1 MVKKYTGERLET
13 YIYSKSAID
22 HLHRYAIASKF
33 VKDKIVLD
41 IASGEGYGSNLI
53 SKDAAFVYGVDI
65 DKTTVANA
73 QLKYKKENLKFLVG
87 NTSSISLEN
96 NSVDIVISFETI
108 EHHNEHDE
116 MMFEIKRV
124 LKPSGMLIISTPDKL
139 TYSDKRN
146 YNNEFHVK
154 ELYKQEFKNLIASH
168 FENYQLL
175 NQSYINGNSLVLD
188 EINEREAV
196 FFTGNYSLLKEINVD
211 SLYLII
217 LASDALFDKQNMSVF
232 DGAQILKLNN
242 VDMISKKIY
251 NSNSYK
257 TGHFI
262 LLPFKIL
269 KKFYKNIFIN
279 SISG

>member
-13 YIYSKSAID
+13 DIYSKSTID
-22 HLHRYAIASKF
+22 HLHRYTIASKLI
-33 VKDKIVLD
+33 KDKIVLD

-53 SKDAAFVYGVDI
+53 SNDAAFVYGVDI

-87 NTSSISLEN
+87 NTSAIPLEN
-96 NSVDIVISFETI
+96 NSVDVVVSFETI
-108 EHHNEHDE
+108 EHHKEHDE
-116 MMFEIKRV
+116 MMLEIKRV
-124 LKPSGMLIISTPDKL
+124 LKPCGMLIISTPDKL

-146 YNNEFHVK
+146 YNNEFHLK
-154 ELYKQEFKNLIASH
+154 ELYKEEFKDLIANH

-188 EINEREAV
+188 EKNQREAV
-196 FFTGNYSLLKEINVD
+196 FFNGDYSVLKEINVD

-217 LASDALFDKQNMSVF
+217 LASDAVFDKQNMSVF
-232 DGAQILKLNN
+232 DGFQILKLNN
-242 VDMISKKIY
+242 ENMKSKKIY
-251 NSNSYK
+251 DSHSYK

-262 LLPFKIL
+262 LLLFKIL
-269 KKFYKNIFIN
+269 KKFYRNI
-279 SISG
+279 SK

>member
-41 IASGEGYGSNLI
+41 IASGEGYGSNLM
-53 SKDAAFVYGVDI
+53 SNDAAFVYGVDI
-65 DKTTVANA
+65 DKTTVENA

-87 NTSSISLEN
+87 NTSAIPLEN
-96 NSVDIVISFETI
+96 NSVDIVISFETV
-108 EHHNEHDE
+108 EHHNAHDE

-175 NQSYINGNSLVLD
+175 NQSYINGNSVVLD
-188 EINEREAV
+188 EKNESEAI
-196 FFTGNYSLLKEINVD
+196 FFSGDYSLLTEINVD

-217 LASDALFDKQNMSVF
+217 LASDVNLNKINMSIF
-232 DGAQILKLNN
+232 DGGKVLKLNTE
-242 VDMISKKIY
+242 DTISRKIY
-251 NSNSYK
+251 DSNSYK
-257 TGHFI
+257 IGHLI
-262 LLPFKIL
+262 LLPFKFL
-269 KKFYKNIFIN
+269 KKLYKNT
-279 SISG
+279 SR